1 MSITSSERGLSLRS
15 PGRFLATADRLV
27 ALARSRGAVPADR
40 PITPQDLAS
49 TIYDRLG
56 LDLSTTFNDKTGRPI
71 TISSNGQVIA
81 ELGGTTSH
89 A

>member
-1 MSITSSERGLSLRS
+1 MSV
-15 PGRFLATADRLV
+15 LV
-27 ALARSRGAVPADR
+27 AGGGFQGGQAVGASDGRGAVPADR

-56 LDLSTTFNDKTGRPI
+56 LDLATTFNDRAGRPI

-81 ELGGTTSH
+81 ELGGPIART
-89 A
+89 